1 MPNRSA
7 FVLAS
12 AMGHS
17 MIVNRFDTSVG
28 RELLDFGQ
36 HDVHTAVLGLRMA
49 EMRRKSHGNG
59 VVIIDGGANIG
70 CFTVFWSRYM
80 EGASEEAWG
89 KVIAFE
95 PQQWPFYALCG
106 NLALNNCFNVEAR
119 NELLMD
125 STHDEMRSSLDASKP
140 HDAGAWPA
148 KAAGELRS
156 LRATTI
162 DDLRLPRLDILK
174 LDLEGGEPA
183 ALRGAHTAIT
193 LFAPII
199 IAEHPICGH
208 KAIEDLLPDYEFVAL
223 GIELLCVSKQELSS
237 NPELSAAMREIVQQL
252 SRQAA

>member
-1 MPNRSA
+1 MSNRSA

-12 AMGHS
+12 VMGHA
-17 MIVNRFDTSVG
+17 MLVNRFDASIG

-36 HDVHTAVLGLRMA
+36 HDMHTAVLGLRMA
-49 EMRRKSHGNG
+49 EMRRKSHGEG

-80 EGASEEAWG
+80 EGASEKAWG

-119 NELLMD
+119 NELIMD
-125 STHDEMRSSLDASKP
+125 SPHDEMRAVLDASKP
-140 HDAGAWPA
+140 HDAGSWPA
-148 KAAGELRS
+148 TASGELR
-156 LRATTI
+156 LMRAATI
-162 DDLRLPRLDILK
+162 DQLKLPRLDILK

-183 ALRGAHTAIT
+183 ALRGARVTIDT
-193 LFAPII
+193 QRPII

-208 KAIEDLLPDYEFVAL
+208 QAIMDLLPNYDCVAL
-223 GIELLCVSKQELSS
+223 GIELLCVHKNELAA
-237 NPELSAAMREIVQQL
+237 NAELAAAMREIVKQL